1 MEFLT
6 ELSKRGES
14 KEAAEEGKED
24 IGTRILACNPIL
36 EGFGNAKTVRNN
48 NSSRFGK
55 YTLMY
60 FSLFEDKVLG
70 AKIKNYLL
78 EKSRVIKVAPNERGY
93 HIFYF
98 LLRGAKHEDLEKIF
112 LINEKTKKP
121 YEYTDFN
128 YLKIGGDLTVEYDVE
143 GYNEVMETF
152 IKLQFTQGEMDAIWK
167 MISAILH
174 LGQIEF
180 DDKVFEEGE
189 KPCGL
194 KDKTV
199 MEKIAKLLGYA
210 DLGKLEKT
218 ILFTQKKVAGQVF
231 ETPNKIG
238 KCVDTAN
245 ALSKQM
251 FNNMFNWL
259 VVRMN

>member
-6 ELSKRGES
+6 ELSRQGDN
-14 KEAAEEGKED
+14 AEEAKEGEED

-70 AKIKNYLL
+70 ARIKNYLL

-98 LLRGAKHEDLEKIF
+98 LLRGGSQKLLEDVF
-112 LINEKTKKP
+112 LINDKTKKP
-121 YEYTDFN
+121 YEFKDFN
-128 YLKIGGDLTVEYDVE
+128 YIKTGGDLSVEHDVE
-143 GYNEVMETF
+143 GYKEIMETF
-152 IKLQFTQGEMDAIWK
+152 IKLKFSEEEMDRIWR

-174 LGQIEF
+174 LG
-180 DDKVFEEGE
+180 
-189 KPCGL
+189 
-194 KDKTV
+194 
-199 MEKIAKLLGYA
+199 
-210 DLGKLEKT
+210 
-218 ILFTQKKVAGQVF
+218 
-231 ETPNKIG
+231 
-238 KCVDTAN
+238 
-245 ALSKQM
+245 
-251 FNNMFNWL
+251 
-259 VVRMN
+259 